1 MKHNLSEKGE
11 TVTQTV
17 LAVPVLLAILLLAL
31 QVTVNYHAGNVAN
44 TSAVQAARAVAAVG
58 ATSERAGQVAQS
70 VVEHLDA
77 QLVGTVTVEER
88 DGQVIV
94 KVNIRTPQIFPG
106 LGGSVPREVEIS
118 KERFISELERLSG
131 LR

>member
-1 MKHNLSEKGE
+1 MKRNLSEKGE

-17 LAVPVLLAILLLAL
+17 LAVPVLLAILMLAL

-70 VVEHLDA
+70 VVQQLDA
-77 QLVGTVTVEER
+77 QLVGTVVVEQR

-106 LGGSVPREVEIS
+106 LGGAITREVEIP

-131 LR
+131 FR

>member
-1 MKHNLSEKGE
+1 MKRNVSENGE

-44 TSAVQAARAVAAVG
+44 TSAIQAARAVAAVG
-58 ATSERAGQVAQS
+58 ATSERAGQVADS
-70 VVEHLDA
+70 VVKQLDA
-77 QLVGTVTVEER
+77 QLEGTVVVEQR

-94 KVNIRTPQIFPG
+94 KVNVRTPQIFPG
-106 LGGSVPREVEIS
+106 LGGSVTREVEIP

-131 LR
+131 FR

>member
-58 ATSERAGQVAQS
+58 ASSERAGQVAQS

-77 QLVGTVTVEER
+77 QLAGTVAVEER

-106 LGGSVPREVEIS
+106 LGGSITRKVEIP

>member
-1 MKHNLSEKGE
+1 MKHNLSEEGE

-17 LAVPVLLAILLLAL
+17 LAVPVLLTILLLAI

-44 TSAVQAARAVAAVG
+44 TSAIQAAHAVAAVG

-70 VVEHLDA
+70 VVQQLDA
-77 QLVGTVTVEER
+77 QLVGTVVVEQR

-106 LGGSVPREVEIS
+106 LGGSVTREAEIP

>member
-70 VVEHLDA
+70 VVQQLDA
-77 QLVGTVTVEER
+77 QLVGTVVVEQR

-106 LGGSVPREVEIS
+106 LGGSVTSEVEIP

-131 LR
+131 FR

>member
-1 MKHNLSEKGE
+1 MKRNLSENGE

-44 TSAVQAARAVAAVG
+44 TSAIQAARAVAAVG
-58 ATSERAGQVAQS
+58 ATSERAGQVAHS
-70 VVEHLDA
+70 VVKQLDA
-77 QLVGTVTVEER
+77 QLEGTVVVEQR

-94 KVNIRTPQIFPG
+94 KVNVRTPQIFPALVG
-106 LGGSVPREVEIS
+106 R
-118 KERFISELERLSG
+118 
-131 LR
+131 

>member
-1 MKHNLSEKGE
+1 MKRNLSEKGE

-70 VVEHLDA
+70 VVQQLDA
-77 QLVGTVTVEER
+77 QLVGTVVVEQR

-106 LGGSVPREVEIS
+106 LGGSVTSEVEIP

-131 LR
+131 FR

>member
-1 MKHNLSEKGE
+1 MKRHLSENGE

-17 LAVPVLLAILLLAL
+17 LAVPVLLTILLLAL

-44 TSAVQAARAVAAVG
+44 TSAIQAARAVAAVG
-58 ATSERAGQVAQS
+58 ANSERANQVAQS
-70 VVEHLDA
+70 VVAQLDA
-77 QLVGTVTVEER
+77 QLVGTVVVEHR

-94 KVNIRTPQIFPG
+94 KVNVRTPRIFPG
-106 LGGSVPREVEIS
+106 LGGLVTRQVEIP

-131 LR
+131 FR